1 MFWDSGGRG
10 EFRVRSVC
18 FPAAGMSAGPVG
30 HFSLGAAVSAGW
42 VQGQASGLVDRWCLH
57 GFSVEPRVSSEFG
70 LGCVADTL
78 SKPRIGGPQHS
89 WRFLGEPAGS
99 HLHRTQAFR
108 GRTGCFQLRA
118 EQECTRALERTILF
132 EKEMMGGGR
141 GQKLGT
147 VNQENFM
154 GVGKTAVRM
163 LSRAWSTWKTS
174 PRQPAPT
181 PPESTVSL

>member
-1 MFWDSGGRG
+1 M
-10 EFRVRSVC
+10 
-18 FPAAGMSAGPVG
+18 
-30 HFSLGAAVSAGW
+30 
-42 VQGQASGLVDRWCLH
+42 H

-78 SKPRIGGPQHS
+78 SKPHTGGPQHGR
-89 WRFLGEPAGS
+89 RFLGELAGS
-99 HLHRTQAFR
+99 RLHRTQAFR

-118 EQECTRALERTILF
+118 EQECTRAPERTTLF
-132 EKEMMGGGR
+132 KKEMMGSGR

-163 LSRAWSTWKTS
+163 LARAQSTWKTS